1 MTAWRSPI
9 TSCVARTSTP
19 TRLRSGI
26 NAGEPIVHYDDLHGA
41 SVVIAERL
49 ESEADANGI
58 LVSDAVRQAVAGKDF
73 EFEDRGQLDFTG
85 LDEPVRAWAAR
96 WDQQPCWE

>member
-26 NAGEPIVHYDDLHGA
+26 NASSTSVYYDDLHGA
-41 SVVIAERL
+41 SVAIAKRL

-58 LVSDAVRQAVAGKDF
+58 LTSDAVRQAVAGKDV
-73 EFEDRGQLDFTG
+73 EFEDRGQLDLKG

>member
-1 MTAWRSPI
+1 MTARRSPI

-26 NAGEPIVHYDDLHGA
+26 NAGEPIVHYDHLHGA
-41 SVVIAERL
+41 SVAIAKWL

-58 LVSDAVRQAVAGKDF
+58 LTSDAVRQAVAAKDG
-73 EFEDRGQLDFTG
+73 EFEDRGQLDLKG
-85 LDEPVRAWAAR
+85 LDEPVRAWAVR
-96 WDQQPCWE
+96 WDSQPCWE